1 MRGLSGRSC
10 GVPEVKVGSVEA
22 AGVKPTRKA
31 RDKAGE
37 EVTGLCVA
45 LIGVTPDVARAL

>member
-1 MRGLSGRSC
+1 MSERSG
-10 GVPEVKVGSVEA
+10 GVAKVKMGSVEA
-22 AGVKPTRKA
+22 AGVKKTRKA